1 MIIAFR
7 PELQNPAMDKECSI
21 GFSFI
26 GKNGKETSYYNLES
40 GVTRDFPEDVW
51 EKIKDKDVVK
61 QLLAWRALE
70 VIEEKEVQK
79 EVKRVT
85 KAKAATVSDLP
96 LDEAM
101 KLIEASF
108 DKNQLGQWNANDD
121 RIPVK
126 NAAAKRIEAITAGKA

>member
-1 MIIAFR
+1 MILAFR
-7 PELQNPAMDKECSI
+7 PELQNPPMDKECSI

-26 GKNGKETSYYNLES
+26 GKDGNETLYYNLES

-51 EKIKDKDVVK
+51 EKIKDRDVVK

-70 VIEEKEVQK
+70 VITEEKVPAAE
-79 EVKRVT
+79 KRVRQP
-85 KAKAATVSDLP
+85 KASTLADLA

-108 DKNQLGQWNANDD
+108 DKAQLNLWNANDE

-126 NAAAKRIEAITAGKA
+126 NATAKRIEALTAGKG